1 MSDPTVPLVSPGADP
16 TPPASDQ
23 PAPTPPIESEVAP
36 TRPAPAARLNPLA
49 VAALVLGIMLSPLAA
64 LFGHIAAVQ
73 IGRSDGRERGLVIAW
88 VAVGL
93 GYLWL
98 AAVIVAAV
106 GVGVVLSR

>member
-1 MSDPTVPLVSPGADP
+1 MSDPTV
-16 TPPASDQ
+16 
-23 PAPTPPIESEVAP
+23 
-36 TRPAPAARLNPLA
+36 PAPAARLNPLA

-64 LFGHIAAVQ
+64 LFGHIAAAQVS
-73 IGRSDGRERGLVIAW
+73 RSQGRERGLAIAW

-98 AAVIVAAV
+98 AAVIMVAV